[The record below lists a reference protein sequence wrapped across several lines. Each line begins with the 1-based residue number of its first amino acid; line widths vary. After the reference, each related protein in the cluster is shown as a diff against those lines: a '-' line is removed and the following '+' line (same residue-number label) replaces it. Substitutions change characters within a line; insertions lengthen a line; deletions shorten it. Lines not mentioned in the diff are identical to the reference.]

1 MINEEWDHEV
11 ESVSEQLILMMWI
24 SVGILAFIVP
34 LLYLALGLG

>member
-11 ESVSEQLILMMWI
+11 ESVSEQLILILWI
-24 SVGILAFIVP
+24 SVGIFAFIVP

>member
-1 MINEEWDHEV
+1 MINKEWDHEV

>member
-11 ESVSEQLILMMWI
+11 ESVSEQLILMAWV

-34 LLYLALGLG
+34 LLYLALSIG